1 MSVWTRIHEMSQEM
15 IAFEKKLLE
24 LETALAKIVKGIR
37 ADVAVVKK
45 ETKNETNQES
55 D

>member
-24 LETALAKIVKGIR
+24 LETALAKIVKVVEV
-37 ADVAVVKK
+37 AAVVKK